1 MLSTQCYL
9 DLATWAHTGHLIR
22 PHCKWWLYIL
32 EAAVKRRLR
41 SIAKYLFQ
49 VGSLLKEIEE
59 NNSPVTMLQGGKC
72 HCQGRHPLP
81 LVAFPS
87 GVPSWPSAIP
97 EPRDVPRHRATSPFF
112 PSLPFLRCCTSRIE
126 RLVMASDKTHMSL

>member
-9 DLATWAHTGHLIR
+9 DLATCALTGRLIP
-22 PHCKWWLYIL
+22 PHCEWWLYIL

-49 VGSLLKEIEE
+49 VCSLLKEIEE
-59 NNSPVTMLQGGKC
+59 NNYPVTMPQGGKC

-87 GVPSWPSAIP
+87 GVLSWPSATP
-97 EPRDVPRHRATSPFF
+97 EPRYVPRHPFF
-112 PSLPFLRCCTSRIE
+112 PSLPFLRCCTSCTE
-126 RLVMASDKTHMSL
+126 RLVMASDKTHMSV